1 MARRFRN
8 HLLCLGF
15 VLTAGCGVTEVV
27 DRQENGDPII
37 IRSPQPD
44 KDDLETLHK
53 RFGVRTVLNLRGQK
67 PGKSWYEDERKGVER
82 IGAKWVHL
90 AVDSARRPSSE
101 MVKEFFQLVEE
112 PANWPILLHCQGGIH
127 RSGLMTALYRMQYQG
142 WSAEDA
148 IAEMDDRYFEWG
160 VRDRS
165 ALKEYLRQYKRDP
178 NRKLSPKSSGMA
190 TQPLVKDSQ

>member
-1 MARRFRN
+1 MGRRLRICAFWIS
-8 HLLCLGF
+8 LFLA
-15 VLTAGCGVTEVV
+15 AGCGVTEVV

-44 KDDLETLHK
+44 QDDLETLHQ

-67 PGKSWYEDERKGVER
+67 PGSWWYEDEREGVER
-82 IGAKWVHL
+82 IGAKWVHM

-101 MVKEFFQLVEE
+101 MVKEFFELVEE

-160 VRDRS
+160 IRDRS
-165 ALKEYLRQYKRDP
+165 ALKVYLRQYKRDP
-178 NRKLSPKSSGMA
+178 KRSLRPKQTVTSESSS
-190 TQPLVKDSQ
+190 KKSQQ

>member
-1 MARRFRN
+1 MMGQRSRIHFLWLSLFLA
-8 HLLCLGF
+8 
-15 VLTAGCGVTEVV
+15 AGCGVTEVV
-27 DRQENGDPII
+27 DREPNGDPII
-37 IRSPQPD
+37 IRSPQPNS
-44 KDDLETLHK
+44 DDLKTLHQ

-67 PGKSWYEDERKGVER
+67 PGRSWYEDEKDGVER
-82 IGAKWVHL
+82 IGAKWVHM

-101 MVKEFFQLVEE
+101 MVREFFQLVEE

-142 WSAEDA
+142 WTAEDA

-160 VRDRS
+160 IRDRS

-178 NRKLSPKSSGMA
+178 NRALRPKPTDSTSR
-190 TQPLVKDSQ
+190 PFVKAQ